1 MSDLAN
7 RGETRQFC
15 TMFLGEQLFGVEVM
29 RIQEVISYQEMTAV
43 PLAPS
48 VISGLINLR
57 GQIVTAIDLR
67 VRLEMEPRAE
77 DMLPMNVVV
86 QTPGGAVSLL
96 VDTIGDVVQVED
108 SIFESPPETMT
119 GVAKE
124 LIRGVYK
131 FEGRLLMEL
140 DIDRTIDIDAAELVA
155 AATA

>member
-1 MSDLAN
+1 MSDA
-7 RGETRQFC
+7 RQFC
-15 TMFLGEQLFGVEVM
+15 TMYLGDHLFGVEVM

-48 VISGLINLR
+48 VIGGLINLR

-67 VRLEMEPRAE
+67 VRLEMESRPEGA
-77 DMLPMNVVV
+77 LPMNVVV

-96 VDTIGDVVQVED
+96 VDKIGDVVEVED
-108 SIFESPPETMT
+108 EIFENPPETLS

-131 FEGRLLMEL
+131 FEGRLLLEL
-140 DIDRTIDIDAAELVA
+140 DIDATIDIDAADILA
-155 AATA
+155 AAV